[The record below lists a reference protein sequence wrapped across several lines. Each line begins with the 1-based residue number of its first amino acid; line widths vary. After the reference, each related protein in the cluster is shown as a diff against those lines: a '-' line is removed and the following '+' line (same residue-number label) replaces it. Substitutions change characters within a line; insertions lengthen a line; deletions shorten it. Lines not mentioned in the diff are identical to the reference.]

1 MWRNLQS
8 NAPHCRN
15 GDQAK
20 LRMENRIAQ
29 ERKEGQERRPVIK
42 YVSVQT
48 SSCLKTMLRKRRVP
62 VSHKIKRKLA
72 QKIRLLETQKRE
84 NIIRGWLQMWA
95 KTVRGRSEDISR
107 TTGADRTL
115 HLLEELVD
123 SSTHQDLESSFHLC
137 QG

>member
-1 MWRNLQS
+1 M
-8 NAPHCRN
+8 
-15 GDQAK
+15 
-20 LRMENRIAQ
+20 
-29 ERKEGQERRPVIK
+29 
-42 YVSVQT
+42 
-48 SSCLKTMLRKRRVP
+48 
-62 VSHKIKRKLA
+62 SHKIKRKLA